1 MQVNYFQVNTD
12 LAAGKTRMAIRKVDN
27 KPDGTTLFATN
38 SLAQAPW
45 KIVDMEY
52 VTKHGGNCTYDDET
66 CTATFKGGYDRWID
80 LPGLSGD
87 LTGHTN
93 LKATILKSN
102 VILTFNVRYKDADGK
117 TQQVKAQTFYG
128 RMSKEITAKKTL
140 KVDLTNK
147 GKIGDDILKNV
158 VSVRVSMAKQSGGAE
173 EPWFC
178 QFGDIVVK

>member
-1 MQVNYFQVNTD
+1 MKKLMLIFALV
-12 LAAGKTRMAIRKVDN
+12 A
-27 KPDGTTLFATN
+27 LFATN
-38 SLAQAPW
+38 VSAQAPW
-45 KIVDMEY
+45 KIIDMEY
-52 VTKHGGNCTYDDET
+52 VTRHGGNCDYDDET
-66 CTATFKGGYDRWID
+66 CTANFKGSYDRWID

-87 LTGHTN
+87 LTGHTK
-93 LKATILKSN
+93 LEAVILKSN

-128 RMSKEITAKKTL
+128 QMGKGIDSKKTL

-147 GKIGDDILKNV
+147 GKIDDDMLKNV
-158 VSVRVSMAKQSGGAE
+158 VSVRVSMAKQAAGAE

>member
-1 MQVNYFQVNTD
+1 MRKLMIA
-12 LAAGKTRMAIRKVDN
+12 LALVA
-27 KPDGTTLFATN
+27 LFAT
-38 SLAQAPW
+38 SAMAQTPW

-52 VTKHGGNCTYDDET
+52 VTKHGGNCSYDDET
-66 CTATFKGGYDRWID
+66 CTATFKGSYDRWID

-87 LTGHTN
+87 LTDHTT

-102 VILTFNVRYKDADGK
+102 VILTFNVRYKDGEGK

-128 RMSKEITAKKTL
+128 QMGKGVDSKKALE
-140 KVDLTNK
+140 VDLTNK

-158 VSVRVSMAKQSGGAE
+158 TSVRVSMAKQASGAE

-178 QFGDIVVK
+178 QFGDIVVE